1 MPIALTMQKYLL
13 LSLAKRKHLTASSEK
28 VSEVSVRLA
37 TVGYNIAEIGE
48 VLATVEN
55 NQAENRVR

>member
-1 MPIALTMQKYLL
+1 MQKYLL